1 MIQSFHACWIMKAAE
16 LEAVKEWVPKVDA
29 VFQHFKS
36 FFLFFINSRP
46 EMKSMALCFCS
57 CKFEF
62 ITKIK
67 AKIKNYS
74 FPTMYYKWR
83 KVNIICF
90 ISKKTAHVVDIKIMN
105 TCTVLKSNTAAT
117 NRYSHYRDFF

>member
-29 VFQHFKS
+29 VFHHFKS
-36 FFLFFINSRP
+36 FLKFFLLIQNLRRNPWHCAFAHVNL
-46 EMKSMALCFCS
+46 K
-57 CKFEF
+57 
-62 ITKIK
+62 KIK
-67 AKIKNYS
+67 TYS

-90 ISKKTAHVVDIKIMN
+90 ISKKTARGRHKNHEHM
-105 TCTVLKSNTAAT
+105 
-117 NRYSHYRDFF
+117 YSSEIQHSSHK